1 MADKS
6 DSKYSTAPPVERS
19 VLGTLS
25 CGSWIGLRLKGELE
39 DVERE
44 RSRRAVGSN
53 VGVSG
58 PPFELF
64 VVFVTPARK
73 SGLIV
78 VATNVRSLFE
88 CVRVCRWEEVG
99 GRPYR
104 EDESPR
110 DIIRISSFAWFS
122 EEEETE
128 GGGGGKA
135 TSASGE

>member
-1 MADKS
+1 M
-6 DSKYSTAPPVERS
+6 
-19 VLGTLS
+19 LGTLS

-44 RSRRAVGSN
+44 RSRREVGSN
-53 VGVSG
+53 VSVRG
-58 PPFELF
+58 PFVFAFVFVLF
-64 VVFVTPARK
+64 VLFVTPARK

-88 CVRVCRWEEVG
+88 CVRVCRCEEVG

-104 EDESPR
+104 IEEEGKDEEESPR
-110 DIIRISSFAWFS
+110 DIIRISSFAWFND
-122 EEEETE
+122 EEEAEAE

>member
-1 MADKS
+1 M
-6 DSKYSTAPPVERS
+6 
-19 VLGTLS
+19 LGTLS
-25 CGSWIGLRLKGELE
+25 CGSWIGRRLKGELE

-58 PPFELF
+58 PFVLF
-64 VVFVTPARK
+64 VLLFVLLLVTPARK

-88 CVRVCRWEEVG
+88 CVRVCMCEEVG

-122 EEEETE
+122 DEEEAEAE